1 MTPWT
6 AVRQASL
13 SISKS
18 WSLLKLMFIK
28 LVMPPTQLLRP
39 SLSNESGP
47 RVTPGLTCTISWCHC
62 DARAQSQTYH
72 VRHDHWSRLVPMSS
86 LSRNEGKTVFH
97 SFCISLLRFEPQS
110 LVPWKGLAVRKTWTQ
125 TPIMKSCCW
134 VIQVRSS
141 KFRGF
146 GVLLVKI
153 ETVSSQGPVF
163 KDQVIWNNAHE
174 RHVQYIHMVLFSV
187 KRGSSRDFSST
198 PVVKTSKAGGIDV
211 IPGRGTKTPRA

>member
-1 MTPWT
+1 MSQDLEWPL
-6 AVRQASL
+6 ASPVQSAGATVML
-13 SISKS
+13 GLKVKHTMLGMIIGRS
-18 WSLLKLMFIK
+18 W
-28 LVMPPTQLLRP
+28 
-39 SLSNESGP
+39 
-47 RVTPGLTCTISWCHC
+47 
-62 DARAQSQTYH
+62 
-72 VRHDHWSRLVPMSS
+72 LVPMSS

-125 TPIMKSCCW
+125 TLITKSCCW